1 MKSVFACSLG
11 PLCCSHFSLNHLPST
26 LLQPLEPVNPGALI
40 TSPILYPRRVEFP
53 AQWKEPCESEQPGL
67 CPSKESSAL
76 SDYSS
81 VGEALCLPQELQ
93 GQITKVLWGLRIL
106 PFNIS
111 LTCTRF
117 VHFLFI
123 CYLFLSW
130 VFLWVNMS
138 SMVSCLLLPS
148 PLFFLPFFFLRHHLI
163 YFKAF
168 QIPKMWT
175 VEWSAICPYNDS
187 GLSWPVFI
195 YTIWF
200 YFIRTLCIWT
210 VINNTES
217 GKKKKK
223 RIASAGPLGPA
234 QPVLRPKATF
244 PAASDLKGS
253 CPHCAHRLEQLV
265 LTGLL
270 HICFKLLLWLCC
282 PCSSGLNI
290 IPSISAGK
298 AGFWP
303 MLWWTLGVP
312 LPCKCKWD
320 FY

>member
-148 PLFFLPFFFLRHHLI
+148 LLFFLPFFFLRHHLI

-175 VEWSAICPYNDS
+175 VEWSALCPYNDS
-187 GLSWPVFI
+187 GLSWPFFI
-195 YTIWF
+195 CTIWF

-223 RIASAGPLGPA
+223 NCKCRTTRSRPASAETQSDISSSLWPQAILSSLCSQARTTCFNRSSSHMLQIAPLALLSLQLWVKHHPLHQCWQGWILA
-234 QPVLRPKATF
+234 HALMDF
-244 PAASDLKGS
+244 GCASAL
-253 CPHCAHRLEQLV
+253 QV
-265 LTGLL
+265 
-270 HICFKLLLWLCC
+270 
-282 PCSSGLNI
+282 
-290 IPSISAGK
+290 
-298 AGFWP
+298 
-303 MLWWTLGVP
+303 
-312 LPCKCKWD
+312 
-320 FY
+320 